1 MVYNKEVQTVEG
13 SFEPQ
18 GPTEQELR
26 EKIKEELAKEEQLRL
41 EILEAERLEAEAAI
55 PQEVPGMQ
63 LCYILLRQGKEMLE
77 NCDIL
82 SKDTIC

>member
-55 PQEVPGMQ
+55 PQEAPGKGKTNASR
-63 LCYILLRQGKEMLE
+63 LLRQGK
-77 NCDIL
+77 D
-82 SKDTIC
+82 S

>member
-55 PQEVPGMQ
+55 PQEVPG
-63 LCYILLRQGKEMLE
+63 K
-77 NCDIL
+77 
-82 SKDTIC
+82 SKNECITFASPRKGCLNPLII